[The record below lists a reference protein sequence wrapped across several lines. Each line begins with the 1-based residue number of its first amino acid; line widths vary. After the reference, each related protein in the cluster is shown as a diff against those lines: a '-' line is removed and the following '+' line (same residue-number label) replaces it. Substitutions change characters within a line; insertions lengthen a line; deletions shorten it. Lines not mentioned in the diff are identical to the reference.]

1 MFRQVLAGWDR
12 RDWRQSG
19 ALLGVIA
26 LMHVVGFVVLLAFV
40 APHQYRLGSQVF
52 GVGLGVTA
60 YTLGLRHA
68 FDADHIAAID
78 NTTRKLMADGKRPKS
93 VGFWFA
99 MGHSTTVFVLAA
111 LVVLGA
117 HIATTL
123 VDDDSPIRHT
133 LGVAGTLA
141 SGSFLYLIGVL
152 NVVALVGI
160 WRVFQGMR
168 RGDYDQQQLEAAL
181 GARGFLARILGPLMR
196 AITRPAQMYPVGMLF
211 GIGFDTATEVTLL
224 ALAGAGAATGLP
236 WYAILLLP
244 LLFAAGM
251 SGMDTFDGLFMT
263 AAYDW
268 AFAHPVRRVY
278 YNMSITGLSVAVAL
292 VIGSIE
298 LISVLHDDA

>member
-1 MFRQVLAGWDR
+1 M
-12 RDWRQSG
+12 
-19 ALLGVIA
+19 
-26 LMHVVGFVVLLAFV
+26 
-40 APHQYRLGSQVF
+40 
-52 GVGLGVTA
+52 
-60 YTLGLRHA
+60 
-68 FDADHIAAID
+68 
-78 NTTRKLMADGKRPKS
+78 
-93 VGFWFA
+93 
-99 MGHSTTVFVLAA
+99 VFVLAA

-123 VDDDSPIRHT
+123 VNDDSPIRHT
-133 LGVAGTLA
+133 LGMAGTLA
-141 SGSFLYLIGVL
+141 SGSFLYLIGIL
-152 NVVALVGI
+152 NVIALFGI
-160 WRVFQGMR
+160 WRVFKGIR
-168 RGDYDQQQLEAAL
+168 RGHYDPQQLEAAL

-196 AITRPAQMYPVGMLF
+196 AITRPVQMYPVGLLF

-236 WYAILLLP
+236 WYAVLLLP

-268 AFAHPVRRVY
+268 AFAHPARRVY

-298 LISVLHDDA
+298 LMSVLHDDAGFADPVTDWIAAIDLNYVGFGIVGLFIVTWLCAVAYWKLGGGERRWQIPQADAI